1 MGWIKI
7 PERTPIFSSYIF
19 LRTPCPF
26 LGVTASSFSSTWNG
40 GHATTK
46 RNSFLRNCSS
56 RSGCFRSIILLQ
68 VQKLFLGNTAT
79 IISERQVSGNCYF
92 SIYRWTNGSFLSH
105 LPITEYP
112 LCSKY
117 WAGIF
122 MAYKDVQ
129 DKVLVFKK
137 NVVIGL
143 GWKDICMQ
151 K

>member
-1 MGWIKI
+1 MWWIKI

-46 RNSFLRNCSS
+46 CNSFLRNCSS

-129 DKVLVFKK
+129 DKVLVLKK